1 MYSTVFAPTFPPGSA
16 STEMGPAPFSKQS
29 KDFERLSPGLQ
40 GMGTQVVYLAPNGD
54 MFDLAGPRK
63 GRQGVRLA
71 KQLLGDQQWPFEQVL
86 TNSPYMMGA
95 TIERQNIP
103 ERRYS
108 LGIVIGS
115 HAPHMTEYQ
124 YRMAE
129 ARWWAGQDESQ
140 DGWLGVYT
148 RFSGW
153 RWNPVRPFGA
163 SSTVQALDPA
173 AFGNNSSSWEISW
186 IASRPYFTK
195 PAVYRTW
202 EASLS
207 GNPSPPP
214 VSENTSFFEKLFTP
228 DYYWGTL
235 PLSNSGDLPSY
246 AIFFVSSPGQ
256 AILQDNSSTRLVAM
270 PETYDAVGTYMVD
283 TEPGKRTLTAS
294 NDPVDNLV
302 FNFIRQSQVLNFFL
316 SGFANQGL
324 PLQLTWNER
333 FMFNIPPRSTVQI
346 TVGHS
351 NPDAVITAVV
361 PQRFKRSR

>member
-1 MYSTVFAPTFPPGSA
+1 MYSSVFAPTFAPGLA
-16 STEMGPAPFSKQS
+16 STSMGDAPFSRQS
-29 KDFERLSPGLQ
+29 KDFGRLPQGLQ

-54 MFDLAGPRK
+54 MFDLAGPRR

-71 KQLLGDQQWPFEQVL
+71 RQLLGDQQWPFEQIL

-95 TIERQNIP
+95 VIERQNIP
-103 ERRYS
+103 ERKYS
-108 LGIVIGS
+108 LGIVIGD

-129 ARWWAGQDESQ
+129 SRWWAGQDESQ
-140 DGWLGVYT
+140 DGWLGIYT

-153 RWNPVRPFGA
+153 RWNPVRPFSA
-163 SSTVQALDPA
+163 SGTVQPMDPA
-173 AFGNNSSSWEISW
+173 AFGNNSSSWEIAW
-186 IASRPYFTK
+186 IASRPYYTK
-195 PAVYRTW
+195 PAVHRTW
-202 EASLS
+202 EAATA
-207 GNPSPPP
+207 GTPSPPP
-214 VSENTSFFEKLFTP
+214 EAPTSSIFDKLFTE

-235 PLSNSGDLPSY
+235 PLSNAGDMPSY
-246 AIFFVSSPGQ
+246 ATFFVTSPGQ
-256 AILQDNSSTRLVAM
+256 AILQDNTSRRLVPM
-270 PETYDAVGTYMVD
+270 PETYESVGTYMVD

-302 FNFIRQSQVLNFFL
+302 FDFIRQSQVLNFFL

-324 PLQLTWNER
+324 PLQLTWNDR
-333 FMFNIPPRSTVQI
+333 FMYAIPPRSTVQI

-351 NPDAVITAVV
+351 NPNGVITAVV